1 MHLMKWLYPGIGF
14 KRWLFAFALGTIC
27 VSLGVALV
35 FNYQYLDAIEEAIF
49 RFVYTW
55 QGSYDY
61 MFTAIAGA
69 GLFVVGSILMLV
81 AMRRVIR
88 AIITALMP
96 EGASARLV
104 DLVYE
109 KTRLSRGPTVAV
121 IGGGHGLSV
130 LLRGIKELTSNV
142 TAIVTVA
149 DDGGSSGRLREE
161 LGIIPPG
168 DLRNCLVALADT
180 EPLMEKLFQYRFQS
194 GTELKGHSFGNLF
207 IAAMAEVTGDMEEA
221 LKKSSKVLAVKGR
234 VLPASTAHVRLDAV
248 MEDGTLVEGESHIP
262 EVHKHIRRVKLF
274 PEHVEPV
281 ESALAAIREA
291 DVVILGPG
299 SLYTSIMPN
308 LLVDGVAEALKKSQA
323 LKIYICNVLT
333 QPGETDGYTASM
345 HARAILDHAGRG
357 AIDYMLVN
365 ATPLPHGTAQILK
378 KEGIEPVAI
387 DEDAVNALG
396 IGVVKA
402 DLVNDDD
409 VAHHDPEKLMK
420 SVMKMAY
427 KLHPGIGK

>member
-55 QGSYDY
+55 QGRYDY
-61 MFTAIAGA
+61 MFTVIAGA
-69 GLFVVGSILMLV
+69 GLFLVGSVLMLV

-109 KTRLSRGPTVAV
+109 KTRLSRGPAVAV

-180 EPLMEKLFQYRFQS
+180 EPLMEKLFQHRFEGHS
-194 GTELKGHSFGNLF
+194 NLAGHSFGNLF
-207 IAAMAEVTGDMEEA
+207 LAAMAEVTGDMETA
-221 LKKSSKVLAVKGR
+221 LKESSKVLAVKGR
-234 VLPASTAHVRLDAV
+234 VLPASKESVRLDAIL
-248 MEDGTLVEGESHIP
+248 EDGTVVEGESHIP
-262 EVHKHIRRVKLF
+262 EVPGRIRSVRLF
-274 PEHVEPV
+274 PADAAPV
-281 ESALAAIREA
+281 ASALEAIRAA
-291 DVVILGPG
+291 DAIVLGPG

-308 LLVDGVAEALKKSQA
+308 LLVRGVAEELRKSRA
-323 LKIYICNVLT
+323 LKIYICNVMT

-345 HARAILDHAGRG
+345 HAEAILKHAGRG
-357 AIDYMLVN
+357 AIDFMLVN
-365 ATPLPHGTAQILK
+365 NAPISTVLREKYAA
-378 KEGIEPVAI
+378 EGIYPVPV
-387 DEDAVNALG
+387 DEDAINALG
-396 IGVVKA
+396 IGFVGA
-402 DLVNDDD
+402 DIVNQSDA
-409 VAHHDPEKLMK
+409 VRHDPDKLSRNIMRMIYDFR
-420 SVMKMAY
+420 V
-427 KLHPGIGK
+427 H

>member
-180 EPLMEKLFQYRFQS
+180 EPLMEKLFQHRFEGRS
-194 GTELKGHSFGNLF
+194 DLAGHSFGNLF
-207 IAAMAEVTGDMEEA
+207 LAAMAEVKGDMETA
-221 LKKSSKVLAVKGR
+221 L
-234 VLPASTAHVRLDAV
+234 T
-248 MEDGTLVEGESHIP
+248 E
-262 EVHKHIRRVKLF
+262 
-274 PEHVEPV
+274 
-281 ESALAAIREA
+281 
-291 DVVILGPG
+291 
-299 SLYTSIMPN
+299 
-308 LLVDGVAEALKKSQA
+308 
-323 LKIYICNVLT
+323 
-333 QPGETDGYTASM
+333 
-345 HARAILDHAGRG
+345 
-357 AIDYMLVN
+357 
-365 ATPLPHGTAQILK
+365 
-378 KEGIEPVAI
+378 
-387 DEDAVNALG
+387 
-396 IGVVKA
+396 
-402 DLVNDDD
+402 
-409 VAHHDPEKLMK
+409 
-420 SVMKMAY
+420 
-427 KLHPGIGK
+427 